1 MPQDRQVSDTDVF
14 HCAKDDSR
22 ALALLPTEFWGHFAI
37 QVACR
42 VSPQVR
48 WLKRPRHHIIIHDIC
63 PGIHSGQKDFHHR
76 RALHKKKYCV
86 LHREIN
92 EKIMIAVLSTYFLNS
107 LPHISSFTKYLLTRS
122 ERANN
127 SMEMPQNFRKLRLL
141 VNFRGLLITVSY

>member
-14 HCAKDDSR
+14 HCAKDYSR

-42 VSPQVR
+42 VSPQSPMVETTTTS
-48 WLKRPRHHIIIHDIC
+48 HNHFTIFV
-63 PGIHSGQKDFHHR
+63 PGIHSGRKDFHHR

-92 EKIMIAVLSTYFLNS
+92 EKIMIAVLSTYFLK
-107 LPHISSFTKYLLTRS
+107 LFTAHFFIHEISAYAKWTGQQLDGN
-122 ERANN
+122 AA
-127 SMEMPQNFRKLRLL
+127 KLSKIAPFGQFSR
-141 VNFRGLLITVSY
+141 IIDYS

>member
-14 HCAKDDSR
+14 HCAKDYSR

-37 QVACR
+37 QAACR
-42 VSPQVR
+42 VSPQSPMVETTTTSHNHSR
-48 WLKRPRHHIIIHDIC
+48 
-63 PGIHSGQKDFHHR
+63 HSGQKDFHHR